1 MLGVALEFKD
11 KPDKTTPYTA
21 ENMNDMQRLLVS
33 LVYPVGSYYETSDSD
48 FNPNV
53 SWGGTWEL
61 DQSGTVLVSKSS
73 ASSSKFNNDVGTI
86 MGEEEHA
93 LTVNELAAHNHN
105 PKYGTKFLVNTYP
118 SQSQVAYSEN
128 TSATKYFDYDNCDAT
143 STAGGNQA
151 HNNVQPSKII
161 NRWHRTA

>member
-48 FNPNV
+48 FNPNTA
-53 SWGGTWEL
+53 WGGTWEL

-73 ASSSKFNNDVGTI
+73 SSSSKFNDDVGTVI
-86 MGEEEHA
+86 GEEEHT
-93 LTVNELAAHNHN
+93 LTIAELAEHNHVETAGN
-105 PKYGTKFLVNTYP
+105 FALVDVNGLGSEDYGYTFNNLGVNTAKSNLTRDTGDGQP
-118 SQSQVAYSEN
+118 
-128 TSATKYFDYDNCDAT
+128 
-143 STAGGNQA
+143 
-151 HNNVQPSKII
+151 HNNIQPSKIV

>member
-48 FNPNV
+48 FDPNNA
-53 SWGGTWEL
+53 WGGTWEL

-73 ASSSKFNNDVGTI
+73 SSSSKFNDSIGTVV
-86 MGEEEHA
+86 GEENHT
-93 LTVNELAAHNHN
+93 LNINEMPNHNHGMLWGSDIGGN
-105 PKYGTKFLVNTYP
+105 YARAISSNINDTTSQITYD
-118 SQSQVAYSEN
+118 SIKN
-128 TSATKYFDYDNCDAT
+128 
-143 STAGGNQA
+143 AGGNQA
-151 HNNVQPSKII
+151 HNNIQPSKIV

>member
-48 FNPNV
+48 FNPNTA
-53 SWGGTWEL
+53 WGGTWEL

-73 ASSSKFNNDVGTI
+73 SSSSKFNAGIGTVV
-86 MGEEEHA
+86 GEEEHT
-93 LTVNELAAHNHN
+93 LIINEMPSHNHSRGVSSVGGGQVDN
-105 PKYGTKFLVNTYP
+105 QPGFGGTQEYTSWVSNT
-118 SQSQVAYSEN
+118 
-128 TSATKYFDYDNCDAT
+128 
-143 STAGGNQA
+143 GGGQA

>member
-48 FNPNV
+48 FNPNTA
-53 SWGGTWEL
+53 WGGTWEL

-73 ASSSKFNNDVGTI
+73 SSSSKFNASIGTVV
-86 MGEEEHA
+86 GEEEHT
-93 LTVNELAAHNHN
+93 LTE
-105 PKYGTKFLVNTYP
+105 
-118 SQSQVAYSEN
+118 SEIPPL
-128 TSATKYFDYDNCDAT
+128 NCYAPVDAT
-143 STAGGNQA
+143 GGNIAYLTNYDGYTGSGIGSTPVAKTKHSTAIS
-151 HNNVQPSKII
+151 HNNIQPSKIV

>member
-48 FNPNV
+48 FNPNTA
-53 SWGGTWEL
+53 WGGTWEL

-73 ASSSKFNNDVGTI
+73 SSSSKFNASVGSVI
-86 MGEEEHA
+86 GEEEHT
-93 LTVNELAAHNHN
+93 LSVNEMPSHNHGILWGSN
-105 PKYGTKFLVNTYP
+105 I
-118 SQSQVAYSEN
+118 
-128 TSATKYFDYDNCDAT
+128 
-143 STAGGNQA
+143 GGNYARAISSNVNDVSSQITYDSIKNSGGGQS
-151 HNNVQPSKII
+151 HNNIQPSKIV

>member
-48 FNPNV
+48 FDPNEK
-53 SWGGTWEL
+53 WGGTWEL
-61 DQSGTVLVSKSS
+61 DQSGTALVSKSS
-73 ASSSKFNNDVGTI
+73 ASSSKFNNDIGTI
-86 MGEEEHA
+86 VGEEEHT
-93 LTVNELAAHNHN
+93 LTIDEMPKHNHTRAVSS
-105 PKYGTKFLVNTYP
+105 GTGGQVDNQPGFGGAQEYTSRVNDT
-118 SQSQVAYSEN
+118 
-128 TSATKYFDYDNCDAT
+128 
-143 STAGGNQA
+143 GGDQP
-151 HNNVQPSKII
+151 HNNIQPSKII

>member
-48 FNPNV
+48 FNPNTA
-53 SWGGTWEL
+53 WGGTWEL

-73 ASSSKFNNDVGTI
+73 SSSSKFNASIGTVV
-86 MGEEEHA
+86 GEEEHT
-93 LTVNELAAHNHN
+93 LTE
-105 PKYGTKFLVNTYP
+105 
-118 SQSQVAYSEN
+118 SEIPPL
-128 TSATKYFDYDNCDAT
+128 NCYAPVDAT
-143 STAGGNQA
+143 GGNIAYLTNYDGYTGSGIGSTPVAKTKDSTAIS
-151 HNNVQPSKII
+151 HNNIQPSKIV